1 MGTMGKGHRLFH
13 GKMSTAIRPAT
24 EADTDTIHQLL
35 DMEPFKYDDG
45 LPYERS
51 WIEQL
56 VTNERCLTLL
66 YETDGLIK
74 GFISGEVMVSGA
86 VMLWFCAVLP
96 QYQQKNIGIRLY
108 QEFEKACKARGY
120 NAILAYGFKTSASM
134 LNRLQFHSGE
144 HTYKEFYKP
153 LKEE

>member
-1 MGTMGKGHRLFH
+1 MGKGRRLFY
-13 GKMSTAIRPAT
+13 GKMSNAIRPAT
-24 EADTDTIHQLL
+24 EADIDTIHQLL
-35 DMEPFKYDDG
+35 DMEPFKYDDS
-45 LPYERS
+45 LPYDRS

-66 YETDGLIK
+66 YETDGQIK

-108 QEFEKACKARGY
+108 QEFEKACKVRGY

-134 LNRLQFHSGE
+134 LDRLQFYSGE